1 MPHRKIVLSVGSF
14 ILLTSL
20 LIIMSLV
27 YVINKKGVFETHKK
41 YQLIAKNAENIE
53 KGMPVLFSG
62 FEIGKVSNLGLHDNG
77 EVLVTVSIPEHNTNW
92 VRAGAIFAL
101 ENPLIGKAKI
111 TLNSNMKR
119 PPLTGQVVLRMHIKD
134 GINEIITNIQPVVLE
149 LQSIVT
155 NINTLSTSLA
165 DSNASFQTSLDNV
178 EDFSSKLARSP
189 SLLGSVTG
197 DKNSAHELH
206 QAISNLNLALT
217 DIRGIIKNAD
227 GGVSEL
233 REDVIKPASIN
244 MKEIQLILED
254 VHKKLRIMDKVVK
267 TLGDSDED
275 IKYFKDE
282 MKVLLDEMSEIS
294 TRVNSMIGEESTEH
308 VELP

>member
-1 MPHRKIVLSVGSF
+1 
-14 ILLTSL
+14 
-20 LIIMSLV
+20 MSLV